1 MTTQEDRFA
10 LATHFYVR
18 LRRHMNRV
26 VDAVWMAQ
34 NDEYAKEIVRLARE
48 HGHPELE
55 ILAERFEAAMKG
67 LPASS
72 PPAAAAGSA
81 ATAAGVIEQKVGAH
95 YVGTL
100 R

>member
-1 MTTQEDRFA
+1 MNPTTAQEDRFA

-18 LRRHMNRV
+18 LKRHANRV

-34 NDEYAKEIVRLARE
+34 NDEYAREIIRLART

-55 ILAERFEAAMKG
+55 ILADRFEDLMKG
-67 LPASS
+67 VRTK
-72 PPAAAAGSA
+72 PPADRTPPTPARIERDPVAGHY
-81 ATAAGVIEQKVGAH
+81 IGA
-95 YVGTL
+95 L